1 MDSLLSV
8 KKKNHYAKCYYQR
21 QCKCWVLSLLLCTTS
36 TVLLCYARGCF
47 YSWFF
52 TTGIANIGE
61 IFALPTL
68 IFSYFFPITT
78 RQLRSASK
86 AAFSFSD
93 SSKAPFVHKPKM
105 EPRPPFEFHFFLWS
119 HEWRLLVLFYSPPH
133 EIGFPEENILGCPL
147 DADSINGI
155 RTL

>member
-1 MDSLLSV
+1 MDSLLWV
-8 KKKNHYAKCYYQR
+8 KKKNHYAKCRRCSSDNVNVECFHYVHR
-21 QCKCWVLSLLLCTTS
+21 STT
-36 TVLLCYARGCF
+36 VMQGDG
-47 YSWFF
+47 SWFF

-133 EIGFPEENILGCPL
+133 EIGFPEENILGCAL

-155 RTL
+155 CTL